1 MCAEIRFKRKG
12 TIMTQLTSIEY
23 GRLVQYAA
31 QKLHLQMLNKTQVNK
46 ILFYVYGRF
55 LAVTGTKLFDDD
67 TPKAWPYGPVF
78 PRLNKRINTSE
89 VITFSSEQ
97 IAAFNQNKVALDIVQ
112 DAVNVMHGKS
122 AQELT
127 EWSHQPGSPWFRTLF
142 EGREDGKQ
150 AEWNTEIPESYIK
163 EYFA

>member
-1 MCAEIRFKRKG
+1 
-12 TIMTQLTSIEY
+12 MTQLTSIDY

-46 ILFYVYGRF
+46 ILFYVYGRY
-55 LAVTGTKLFDDD
+55 LAVTGNRLFHDD

-78 PRLNKRINTSE
+78 PRMNKRINTSE
-89 VITFSSEQ
+89 VITFSSEL
-97 IAAFNQNKVALDIVQ
+97 IAAFNQNPIALNIVQ

-127 EWSHQPGSPWFRTLF
+127 DWSHQSGSPWFRTIY
-142 EGREDGKQ
+142 EGKEAGKQ
-150 AEWNTEIPESYIK
+150 AEWNTEISESYIR
-163 EYFA
+163 EYFT